1 MIIKMPQINC
11 FGFVIFN
18 NNQTVLVQTKQG
30 IYGFPKGKR
39 NKGESELETAY
50 RELREETGISPNDI
64 NVSPNIYFD
73 EQKEGK
79 KNISVRYFLAKLNN
93 QVDLKIQDPDELA
106 NTFYININEALKLN
120 NLSSIRKKILQNAF
134 NTTS

>member
-1 MIIKMPQINC
+1 MPQINC